1 MNPHVTDPGNV
12 REPRGGPVKFLYP
25 SGSRPL
31 DGYTIKRGV
40 GRGGFGEV
48 YYATSDG
55 GKEVAL
61 KLVRR
66 NLDIELRGVIQC
78 LNLKHPNLLAL
89 YDIKQDGEGDTW
101 VVMEYVGGETLDC
114 IIERYPQ
121 GMPEA
126 EVLQWIQG
134 IAGGVAYLHDHGI
147 VHRDLKP
154 GNIFSDD
161 GVIKLGDYGLSKFI
175 SASRRSGQTESVG
188 TVHYM
193 APEVANGRYGKEIDL
208 YALGIIL
215 YEMLTGHV
223 PFEGESVGEV
233 LMKHLTAQ
241 PDLSGLQE
249 PYRTVVGRA
258 LDKDPARRMHSV
270 QELLDGLPVVQNA
283 RPQGFAAF
291 GAAPAAAAAATGAAT
306 SKVAQVLAP
315 GGEEPIWKAI
325 RENWLQAKDA
335 WDKAD
340 LNPPM
345 RVALIVAGIIALVVT
360 SGAWISVIVVGGLCY
375 GGYRVVRSIVLASSS
390 PAATAVPKPAAV
402 VPVAKVAPRSVPA
415 ETILSAPVAPETAA
429 QPAPAQHRRAKHPRY
444 RERALTALPVKSTRE
459 KTTELLGSMLL
470 AAGAATALCILML
483 LAFNGGDSLD
493 KFPVDELVSLALL
506 STAGTWSV
514 LVPAKF
520 WEGTIGEPGLRRF
533 ILLIIGLSLGTF
545 AWGVDRSLA
554 LHPNYPLSSQ
564 FQVHKIFPLNPDQ
577 LGQPPKSGSHDGTL
591 PQIPI
596 RTSAGSRSMLYDDT
610 GAPTLKGYLAY
621 FGFLMP
627 VLSWWRLADPV
638 RRHRVSLWSAA
649 LFTGW
654 GYLLSQFWSFPIHGV
669 MIAGAMALAVQLSSP
684 WMNVRAARRAA

>member
-1 MNPHVTDPGNV
+1 MNLHVTEPGNE

-89 YDIKQDGEGDTW
+89 YDIKQDAEGDTW
-101 VVMEYVGGETLDC
+101 VVMEYVGGETLDQVVD
-114 IIERYPQ
+114 RHPD

-126 EVLQWIQG
+126 EVLQWLHG

-154 GNIFSDD
+154 GNIFFDD

-241 PDLSGLQE
+241 PDLSGLPE

-258 LDKDPARRMHSV
+258 LDKDPARRIHSV
-270 QELLDGLPVVQNA
+270 QELLDSLPGAVSVGAA
-283 RPQGFAAF
+283 RPYVAQAHAAAN
-291 GAAPAAAAAATGAAT
+291 GAAGAAAAPRM
-306 SKVAQVLAP
+306 AQILAP
-315 GGEEPIWKAI
+315 DGEEPIWRAI
-325 RENWLQAKDA
+325 RENWQQAKEA

-340 LNPPM
+340 LNQPT

-360 SGAWISVIVVGGLCY
+360 SGAWISVLVVGGLCY
-375 GGYRVVRSIVLASSS
+375 GGYRVVRSVVLASSGPRTPRTPN
-390 PAATAVPKPAAV
+390 PAVA
-402 VPVAKVAPRSVPA
+402 VPVAKIAPSPA
-415 ETILSAPVAPETAA
+415 PTA
-429 QPAPAQHRRAKHPRY
+429 PAPATAEAPRQARRLKPRRY
-444 RERALTALPVKSTRE
+444 GERALTALPVKSNRE
-459 KTTELLGSMLL
+459 KFTELLGSMLL
-470 AAGAATALCILML
+470 AAGAATALCVLML
-483 LAFNGGDSLD
+483 LAFQGTDSLAN
-493 KFPVDELVSLALL
+493 FPLENFVSLALL
-506 STAGTWSV
+506 STVGTWAV

-554 LHPNYPLSSQ
+554 MHPNYP
-564 FQVHKIFPLNPDQ
+564 VHPRMSAVIPTHTIIN
-577 LGQPPKSGSHDGTL
+577 GQPAERPQRALSDDSG
-591 PQIPI
+591 
-596 RTSAGSRSMLYDDT
+596 M
-610 GAPTLKGYLAY
+610 PTLKGYLAF

-627 VLSWWRLADPV
+627 VLSWWKLADPA

-654 GYLLSQFWSFPIHGV
+654 GFLLSEFWEFPLHGV

-684 WMNVRAARRAA
+684 WVNVRSQRLAA